1 MKFLYRLFLALVLSS
16 PLLAQTA
23 IVRGIATDESGA
35 VVPGAKVTVSGP
47 SGLVKTATTAADGSY
62 SVVGLRPGDYTV
74 QAAAP
79 DLAMGQ
85 AAKITLST
93 GAITL
98 NLQLKVASTVQQ
110 VTIQEN
116 AGPQVTTDPS
126 NNASALVLTGDDLDA
141 LPDDPDDLQE
151 DLQAL
156 AGPSGSQWRP
166 DLHRRVQRRRAA
178 AQGVH
183 SRNPHQFQSVCT

>member
-23 IVRGIATDESGA
+23 ILRGIATDESGA

-141 LPDDPDDLQE
+141 FPTIPTICRKICK
-151 DLQAL
+151 
-156 AGPSGSQWRP
+156 P
-166 DLHRRVQRRRAA
+166 
-178 AQGVH
+178 
-183 SRNPHQFQSVCT
+183 